1 MNEHISKQYDAE
13 LNSIRN
19 RVLQMGG
26 MVELQIV
33 KALDGLTSGDIT
45 LLEEVIE
52 ADHRINQLEIDLD
65 EACTQI
71 IAKRQPAAR
80 DLRLIMTVIKMIT
93 DLERIGDE
101 AKKIAKMSKR
111 LHSSDTA
118 FVPRVEMRHCANMA
132 IEMLRRTLD
141 SFARE
146 DVSVAPDIARQDK
159 SVDAAYKAILRQL
172 ISFAMED
179 PRTISHDIDMMFM
192 AKAIERVGDH
202 ATNMSEYVVYMV
214 KGRDIRYAGIDAL
227 EKEVAR

>member
-1 MNEHISKQYDAE
+1 MEQHISKQYDAE

-33 KALDGLTSGDIT
+33 KAMDGLASGDLA
-45 LLEEVIE
+45 LLEEVIK
-52 ADHRINQLEIDLD
+52 ADHRINLLEIELD
-65 EACTQI
+65 ESCTQI

-80 DLRLIMTVIKMIT
+80 DLRLVMTVIKMIT

-111 LHSSDTA
+111 LHTSDTA
-118 FVPRVEMRHCANMA
+118 FVPRVDMRHCANMA

-146 DVSVAPDIARQDK
+146 DVSVAADTVRQDK
-159 SVDAAYKAILRQL
+159 AVDAAYKGILRQL

-179 PRTISHDIDMMFM
+179 PRTISHDMDLMFM
-192 AKAIERVGDH
+192 AKAIERIGDH

-214 KGRDIRYAGIDAL
+214 KGRDVRYAGIDVL
-227 EKEVAR
+227 EKEIAR

>member
-1 MNEHISKQYDAE
+1 MTDHISKQYDVE

-26 MVELQIV
+26 MVELQIA
-33 KALDGLTSGDIT
+33 KALDGLANADIT
-45 LLEEVIE
+45 ELDEVIRNDQRVNLLEIE
-52 ADHRINQLEIDLD
+52 LD

-80 DLRLIMTVIKMIT
+80 DLRLVMTVIKMIA

-101 AKKIAKMSKR
+101 AKKIAKMSRR
-111 LHSSDTA
+111 LHSSELAYKPHVDMSHA
-118 FVPRVEMRHCANMA
+118 ANMA
-132 IEMLRRTLD
+132 IEMLRMTLD

-146 DVSVAPDIARQDK
+146 DAAVAVEIARRDK
-159 SVDAAYKAILRQL
+159 RVDAAYKAILRQL
-172 ISFAMED
+172 ISYAMED
-179 PRTISHDIDMMFM
+179 ARTISQDIDMMFM
-192 AKAIERVGDH
+192 AKAIERIGDH

-214 KGRDIRYAGIDAL
+214 KGRDIRYAGSEAL

>member
-1 MNEHISKQYDAE
+1 MTDHISKKYDAE

-26 MVELQIV
+26 MVERQIA
-33 KALDGLTSGDIT
+33 KALDGLASGDIA
-45 LLEEVIE
+45 LLEEVVKT
-52 ADHRINQLEIDLD
+52 DHRVNLLEIELD
-65 EACTQI
+65 EACTQL

-80 DLRLIMTVIKMIT
+80 DLRMVMTVIKMIA

-111 LHSSDTA
+111 LHTA
-118 FVPRVEMRHCANMA
+118 ELAFKPHVDMSHAANMA
-132 IEMLRRTLD
+132 IDMLRKTLD

-146 DVSVAPDIARQDK
+146 DVSVAADIVRQDK

-179 PRTISHDIDMMFM
+179 PRTLSQDIDMMFM
-192 AKAIERVGDH
+192 AKAIERIGDH

-214 KGRDIRYAGIDAL
+214 NGRDIRYAGIDAL
-227 EKEVAR
+227 EKEIAR

>member
-1 MNEHISKQYDAE
+1 MEQHISKQYDAE

-33 KALDGLTSGDIT
+33 KAMDGLASGDLA
-45 LLEEVIE
+45 LLEEVIK
-52 ADHRINQLEIDLD
+52 ADHRINLLEIELD
-65 EACTQI
+65 ESCTQI

-80 DLRLIMTVIKMIT
+80 DLRLVMTVIKMIT

-111 LHSSDTA
+111 LHTSDTA
-118 FVPRVEMRHCANMA
+118 FVPRVDMRHCANMA

-146 DVSVAPDIARQDK
+146 DVSVAADTVRQDK
-159 SVDAAYKAILRQL
+159 AVDAAY
-172 ISFAMED
+172 
-179 PRTISHDIDMMFM
+179 
-192 AKAIERVGDH
+192 
-202 ATNMSEYVVYMV
+202 
-214 KGRDIRYAGIDAL
+214 
-227 EKEVAR
+227 